1 MSELQQGFPGD
12 PQISALYREHA
23 REEPPAAVDERIL
36 AAARA
41 AVSAAAPA
49 ARRTWWQ
56 RWRATLALA
65 TTLVLTLSLSLLHER
80 QPDDRRREAEVAA
93 PPQPV
98 APGVSPAAVARD
110 VAVPAAAPAAAP
122 AVTAEPAVGSNAA
135 AAADASAPGAAPRQP
150 ASGERL
156 GGQRAPPPVGESGL
170 RPSAGDSSHPGGS
183 VAAKREEA
191 TAAAL
196 PPVAKESPAV
206 PLATT
211 AAPAVAGVAPEAA
224 APGQVPAARQ
234 QAPAGEK
241 ARAADLRRADDW
253 LEEIRALRRAGRS
266 AEAARQ
272 LADFRR
278 AHPDYPLPEEFRQ

>member
-110 VAVPAAAPAAAP
+110 VVAPAAAPAAA
-122 AVTAEPAVGSNAA
+122 APAVGSNAT
-135 AAADASAPGAAPRQP
+135 AAADASAPGAAPKQP
-150 ASGERL
+150 AREERL
-156 GGQRAPPPVGESGL
+156 GGQRAAPPAGESGP
-170 RPSAGDSSHPGGS
+170 RPSAGDWSHPGGS

-206 PLATT
+206 PLATP
-211 AAPAVAGVAPEAA
+211 AAPAVAGVAQEAA

-234 QAPAGEK
+234 QGPAGEK